1 MTLRDRINI
10 LVQLGGKLADLHDDN
25 FSQLI
30 HKAYLQNT
38 WFATDQIRKSIAAIR
53 DEFLDSIK
61 LHAWIE
67 PYNTSDMLS
76 GKTVG
81 IVMAGNIPLV
91 GFHDLLCSFIC
102 GHKTMIKL
110 SSKDEVLLPVII
122 DMLVD
127 IDERCA
133 DLFVQ
138 VERLKGYDAVIATG
152 GDTAAVHFEYYFRD
166 YPHIIRKNRN
176 SIAILDGT
184 ETAEDLQELGV
195 DIFDY
200 FGLGCRSVSKV
211 YLPRGYELSKLFES
225 IYSFKDVIH
234 HNKYKNNY
242 DYNNAT
248 LILTNQEFLTN
259 DFIIFKEDELL
270 GSRIATLHYEF
281 YDDREELL
289 KSLQSRT
296 EELQCISAKQSIDSD
311 LYVPLGHCQRPGLSD
326 YADHV
331 DTIQFLTELS

>member
-1 MTLRDRINI
+1 MNLQQRIDI
-10 LVQLGGKLADLHDDN
+10 LGELGKRLQSLDAEPLNGI
-25 FSQLI
+25 I
-30 HKAYLQNT
+30 HQAYLQNT
-38 WFATDQIRKSIAAIR
+38 WFATDQIRKSLGAIR
-53 DEFLDSIK
+53 DEFLHPDKLQAWTQPYSI
-61 LHAWIE
+61 
-67 PYNTSDMLS
+67 SDELS
-76 GKTVG
+76 DKIIG

-110 SSKDEVLLPVII
+110 SSKDEVLLPVIL
-122 DMLVD
+122 DMLIA
-127 IDERCA
+127 IDGRCA
-133 DLFVQ
+133 ALFVQ

-184 ETAEDLQELGV
+184 ESAEDLQALGY

-211 YLPRGYELSKLFES
+211 YLPQGYELSTLFEA
-225 IYSFKDVIH
+225 IQSFNDVVN

-248 LILTNQEFLTN
+248 LILTNQKFLTN
-259 DFIIFKEDELL
+259 DFIILKEDELL

-281 YDDREELL
+281 YDDKEALL
-289 KSLQSRT
+289 ESLHSRA
-296 EELQCISAKQSIDSD
+296 EELQCISAKQTIDSE
-311 LYVPLGHCQRPGLSD
+311 LYVPLGQCQRPGLSD

-331 DTIQFLTELS
+331 DTIEFLTGLS